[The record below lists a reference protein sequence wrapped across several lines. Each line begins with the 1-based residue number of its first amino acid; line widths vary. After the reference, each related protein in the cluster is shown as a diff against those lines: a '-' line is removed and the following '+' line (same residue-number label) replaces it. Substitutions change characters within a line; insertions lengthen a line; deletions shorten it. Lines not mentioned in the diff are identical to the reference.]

1 MPAPSHLVHLQKNE
15 YAATGG
21 DAADES
27 AYIEPVEAGEDAPA
41 VQGFF
46 LQAPGSTSYDKKV
59 WVSRD
64 ASGNMIFFDD
74 VDATERTLT
83 DLLTGAGI
91 TENQHDALDDL
102 VHWLAEDH
110 HIAITRAAGK
120 ISNAT
125 AWTDGTKTTKV
136 RELAN
141 IVRTGGKI
149 DSYDLIQYNGSGT
162 EIQRLAFSVTRASG
176 KVSSID
182 ITETGS

>member
-1 MPAPSHLVHLQKNE
+1 MAAPSHLVHLQKNE

-27 AYIEPVEAGEDAPA
+27 AYNEPLEIGEDAPA

-46 LQAPGSTSYDKKV
+46 LQAPGSTTPDKKV

-64 ASGNMIFFDD
+64 ASGNMIFWDD
-74 VDATERTLT
+74 VDQTERTLT
-83 DLLTGAGI
+83 DLLAGAGI
-91 TENQHDALDDL
+91 TENQHDNLDDL

-110 HIAITRAAGK
+110 HIALTRSSGK

-149 DSYDLIQYNGSGT
+149 DSYDLIQYNASGV
-162 EIQRLAFSVTRASG
+162 ENQRLAFAITRTAG
-176 KVSSID
+176 KVTSID
-182 ITETGS
+182 VTETGG